1 MYASYYGTDQTQTQ
15 RLLSSKNL
23 DTIKKLIFSNAFFR
37 FPVTLTYCFMGL
49 VLGTLFINDIS
60 FQENLN
66 LVYQNNIDSLG
77 GKKADLMV
85 PVFIMNYL
93 PNGIIGILIVAILSA
108 AMSTLSSTVNSLSA
122 VSMEDFVKR
131 FNPKIS
137 DRSYVIT
144 SRYLSLFWGLV
155 CLLLAFLL
163 ETLKAQ

>member
-1 MYASYYGTDQTQTQ
+1 
-15 RLLSSKNL
+15 
-23 DTIKKLIFSNAFFR
+23 
-37 FPVTLTYCFMGL
+37 
-49 VLGTLFINDIS
+49 
-60 FQENLN
+60 
-66 LVYQNNIDSLG
+66 
-77 GKKADLMV
+77 MV

-155 CLLLAFLL
+155 CLLLAFLP
-163 ETLKAQ
+163 ETLKVQ

>member
-1 MYASYYGTDQTQTQ
+1 
-15 RLLSSKNL
+15 
-23 DTIKKLIFSNAFFR
+23 
-37 FPVTLTYCFMGL
+37 MGL

-163 ETLKAQ
+163 ETLKVQ

>member
-1 MYASYYGTDQTQTQ
+1 
-15 RLLSSKNL
+15 
-23 DTIKKLIFSNAFFR
+23 
-37 FPVTLTYCFMGL
+37 
-49 VLGTLFINDIS
+49 
-60 FQENLN
+60 
-66 LVYQNNIDSLG
+66 
-77 GKKADLMV
+77 MV

-163 ETLKAQ
+163 ETLKVQ

>member
-1 MYASYYGTDQTQTQ
+1 
-15 RLLSSKNL
+15 
-23 DTIKKLIFSNAFFR
+23 
-37 FPVTLTYCFMGL
+37 
-49 VLGTLFINDIS
+49 
-60 FQENLN
+60 
-66 LVYQNNIDSLG
+66 
-77 GKKADLMV
+77 MV

-144 SRYLSLFWGLV
+144 LDIFHYSGV
-155 CLLLAFLL
+155 
-163 ETLKAQ
+163 